1 MERTNFAGR
10 AGRWSAA
17 HWKTA
22 TFGWIAAGIV
32 VVAIGTAVG
41 SIKLTDSEQASGE
54 TARAERILQSAG
66 FNTPATESVLV
77 QSKSATVADPAFSSA
92 VASVVQTLS

>member
-22 TFGWIAAGIV
+22 TFGWIAAGIIAV
-32 VVAIGTAVG
+32 VIGTAVG
-41 SIKLTDSEQASGE
+41 TVMLTDSEQASGE
-54 TARAERILQSAG
+54 TAKAEQILQNAG
-66 FNTPATESVLV
+66 FS
-77 QSKSATVADPAFSSA
+77 
-92 VASVVQTLS
+92 TLR